1 MSHTQ
6 TKEKLTTPKFVR
18 DYQPLLAKARARG
31 QSGTRL
37 DRMALCCDLLWDAF
51 HGQGLSWIGFYSK
64 VDGTDQMVLDVR
76 RDKPACSPI
85 GLHGCC
91 GRGWKERRPILVD
104 DVATLGPNYIACDP
118 RDKAELV
125 LPMLNADGTCWGVLD
140 ADSHETFAFTDAD
153 RTGMAALCETLGLS
167 SAIPADVIRV

>member
-1 MSHTQ
+1 MTGS
-6 TKEKLTTPKFVR
+6 TTGVAVPKFAR
-18 DYQPLLAKARARG
+18 DYAPLLTIAAREASSLRTREARM
-31 QSGTRL
+31 QR
-37 DRMALCCDLLWDAF
+37 CCDLLWDAF
-51 HGQGLSWIGFYSK
+51 SGAGLSWIGFYAK
-64 VDGTDQMVLDVR
+64 VPGAEEMVLEVR

-125 LPMLNADGTCWGVLD
+125 LPMLDSDGTCWGVLD
-140 ADSHETFAFTDAD
+140 ADSHDTFAFGEAD
-153 RTGMAALCETLGLS
+153 RAGMSALCETLGLT
-167 SAIPADVIRV
+167 AKIPAEMLRL

>member
-1 MSHTQ
+1 MAGSTMRGAV
-6 TKEKLTTPKFVR
+6 PKFSR
-18 DYQPLLAKARARG
+18 DYAPLLAKAGREA
-31 QSGTRL
+31 SSLGTREA
-37 DRMALCCDLLWDAF
+37 RMRRCCDLLWEAF
-51 HGQGLSWIGFYSK
+51 SGAGLSWIRFYAK
-64 VDGTDQMVLDVR
+64 VEGAEEMVLEVR

-118 RDKAELV
+118 RDRAELV

-140 ADSHETFAFTDAD
+140 ADSHETFAFGEAD
-153 RTGMAALCETLGLS
+153 RAGMSALCEMLGLS
-167 SAIPADVIRV
+167 SKIPAEMLRL